1 MFEADFENRDSLFGF
16 IFGKNKEWALS
27 LYNALNGSEYA
38 DTSSITLRAVSD
50 AVCIGMKNDVSFL
63 VSTTVSLYDDK
74 SYNPNIPMRFFLY
87 LGELYSKYIEYD
99 YNLESSS
106 LQMFPSPRCI
116 CFYNGDEE
124 KDDRSEL
131 RLSSSFEDKKSDIEV
146 AVTMINIK
154 CGTNKDLLDRCQP
167 LKDYSWLIDRINMN
181 LKEMQE
187 PEDAVDAA
195 LEEMPENFVVRKF
208 LIANKVEVRKMCITE
223 YNEARNLS
231 LVKEEGC
238 AEGRV
243 EGRVEGRTEGT
254 IKTLAEMIK
263 KGRLTEAE
271 AAEEAHMTISEF
283 RESVRKYCSSEDKE

>member
-146 AVTMINIK
+146 IVTMININY
-154 CGTNKDLLDRCQP
+154 GRNKELLDRCQP
-167 LKDYSWLIDRINMN
+167 LKEYSWFIDRVNIKQ
-181 LKEMQE
+181 KELGDFE
-187 PEDAVDAA
+187 AAVDAA

-208 LIANKVEVRKMCITE
+208 LIANKAEVRKMCITE

-231 LVKEEGC
+231 LVKEEGR
-238 AEGRV
+238 A